1 MTYAELKR
9 TRQAKYDEL
18 FKAVGVFWA
27 FGDDQFAEGKAK
39 HPLTPCDIER
49 TDQHLAHCNTHK
61 QPVANV
67 TATECEKRFK
77 YVSIGMG
84 GYFPGQN
91 KQAYIDGMDALNAW
105 EKQAKKEM
113 KESKAESDK
122 AILYELNNHEAF
134 YTGEIDEVVEIFEG
148 VYTREQIKAV
158 YKKNVGRVAV

>member
-1 MTYAELKR
+1 MTYAELKAA
-9 TRQAKYDEL
+9 RQAKYDEL
-18 FKAVGVFWA
+18 FKAVDLFWA
-27 FGDDQFAEGKAK
+27 FGEDQWNEGKKA
-39 HPLTPCDIER
+39 HPVDEG
-49 TDQHLAHCNTHK
+49 
-61 QPVANV
+61 
-67 TATECEKRFK
+67 FK

-105 EKQAKKEM
+105 EKQAKKEL
-113 KESKAESDK
+113 KENEAATEA

-158 YKKNVGRVAV
+158 YKKNVGKVSV

>member
-1 MTYAELKR
+1 MTYAELKK

-18 FKAVGVFWA
+18 FKAVDLFWA
-27 FGDDQFAEGKAK
+27 FGEDQWNEGKKA
-39 HPLTPCDIER
+39 HPVD
-49 TDQHLAHCNTHK
+49 DG
-61 QPVANV
+61 
-67 TATECEKRFK
+67 FK

-84 GYFPGQN
+84 GYFPGQH

-105 EKQAKKEM
+105 EKQAKKEL
-113 KESKAESDK
+113 KENQMATEA

-158 YKKNVGRVAV
+158 YKKNVGKVSV